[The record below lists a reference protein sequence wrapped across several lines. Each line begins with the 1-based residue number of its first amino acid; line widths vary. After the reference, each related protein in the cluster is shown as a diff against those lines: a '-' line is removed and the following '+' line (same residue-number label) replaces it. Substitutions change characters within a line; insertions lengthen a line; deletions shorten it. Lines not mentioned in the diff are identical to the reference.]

1 MITDLGKLLRILRIN
16 KGDNAKDMADK
27 LSISPTYLS
36 AIENGKRNVP
46 QSFLESLKGA
56 YELSLTELNGFK
68 SAIAKL
74 TSKVEI
80 DMTDLPR
87 EKREVLLAFSEH
99 GFDDKTIRLLSEIIR
114 NKENEE

>member
-46 QSFLESLKGA
+46 HGFYDSLNGA
-56 YELSLTELNGFK
+56 YELSITEQNSIK
-68 SAIAKL
+68 SAIAK
-74 TSKVEI
+74 SVDKIEI
-80 DMTDLPR
+80 DVTDLTQY
-87 EKREVLLAFSEH
+87 KKEVLMALSRH
-99 GFDDKTIRLLSEIIR
+99 DFDDNTVRLLSEIIKK
-114 NKENEE
+114 KEKM